1 MNSTQTN
8 RRALPGFTAEIA
20 VEFATT
26 LSWCG
31 KLSAASDKVENTVT
45 PSSRACKR
53 LLKVCISGPDPR
65 SYACDYWLL
74 HC

>member
-26 LSWCG
+26 LSWRG
-31 KLSAASDKVENTVT
+31 KLSAASDKVENTVI
-45 PSSRACKR
+45 PSSKYCKR
-53 LLKVCISGPDPR
+53 LLKECISGPDPR
-65 SYACDYWLL
+65 SFACDSWLVL
-74 HC
+74 C